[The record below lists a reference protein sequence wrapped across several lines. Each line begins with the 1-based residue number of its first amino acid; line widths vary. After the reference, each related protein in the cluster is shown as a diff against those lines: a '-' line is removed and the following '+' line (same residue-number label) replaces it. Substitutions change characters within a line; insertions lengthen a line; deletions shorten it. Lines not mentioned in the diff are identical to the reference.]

1 MYRGLGCIM
10 SGFMLMFAV
19 LFSCF
24 ILFGDKII
32 DEDKGFDKD
41 FSDYKKDT
49 SIIQGNVIDTKKE
62 NRFLRPAT
70 YRLIIKTSKDQ
81 SQLVQVDKDLYR
93 NYQKGSE
100 VKFRIDKTNDN
111 YALLDLKEHKDVKT
125 KKHYNRY
132 YEKHHDFLEN
142 LLHSEK

>member
-1 MYRGLGCIM
+1 MDRGLGCIM

-49 SIIQGNVIDTKKE
+49 SII
-62 NRFLRPAT
+62 L
-70 YRLIIKTSKDQ
+70 
-81 SQLVQVDKDLYR
+81 
-93 NYQKGSE
+93 
-100 VKFRIDKTNDN
+100 
-111 YALLDLKEHKDVKT
+111 
-125 KKHYNRY
+125 
-132 YEKHHDFLEN
+132 
-142 LLHSEK
+142 